1 LLQPLPFPQTPFTN
15 ISMDFM
21 EGFPKS
27 KGKDVNL
34 VVVDRFSKYAYFIV
48 ITHPYTV
55 MIVVKAFM
63 DNIYKLHELPAIIV
77 NDKNAVFL
85 S

>member
-1 LLQPLPFPQTPFTN
+1 
-15 ISMDFM
+15 
-21 EGFPKS
+21 
-27 KGKDVNL
+27 
-34 VVVDRFSKYAYFIV
+34 
-48 ITHPYTV
+48 